1 MTSGCE
7 GNKIGLLIPCT
18 SKNRN
23 TWNKMEDTY
32 LMTHSIETFLKTYSE
47 EHEYIFYIG
56 YDTDDR
62 IYANIFKQLKLIQKD
77 GTEYTG
83 KIEKKSIKLADGT
96 LSYVRV
102 TADNRWFDRTGMPI
116 DKPTNLVTHK

>member
-1 MTSGCE
+1 MSKT
-7 GNKIGLLIPCT
+7 IPET
-18 SKNRN
+18 NRIY
-23 TWNKMEDTY
+23 KDG
-32 LMTHSIETFLKTYSE
+32 SETKFVAY
-47 EHEYIFYIG
+47 
-56 YDTDDR
+56 DR
-62 IYANIFKQLKLIQKD
+62 IYQNLHKSLTLIQKN
-77 GTEYTG
+77 GTTYTG